1 MRNCYWHQPSLIDPS
16 LGGRSALWV
25 SGACGLGE
33 NESGRERER
42 GCRLMN
48 TLPGVI
54 VSYHVCECVCVCG
67 GGAERAHLLFPR

>member
-33 NESGRERER
+33 DESGSERE
-42 GCRLMN
+42 GEDV
-48 TLPGVI
+48 G
-54 VSYHVCECVCVCG
+54 
-67 GGAERAHLLFPR
+67 